1 MMDKRRHDLDTI
13 KRLADWLEPWGRNL
27 HTSLYTSSVRQYGPV
42 IELEL
47 GYRVANHVLNP
58 KGDN

>member
-1 MMDKRRHDLDTI
+1 VDKRRRDLDTI
-13 KRLADWLEPWGRNL
+13 KRLAEWIEPWGRRWTAN
-27 HTSLYTSSVRQYGPV
+27 HYSSVRQYGPV

-58 KGDN
+58 SREGN